1 MKQLWL
7 LTLTVWA
14 GSAIAA
20 EAPEDPD
27 TSLETFST
35 VLIQGQ
41 KDGPVPSA
49 AVPDKGSPQSVVDET
64 VIRQIASPVGDFGT
78 VANFT
83 PSFVSTAP
91 NGPGFDAAK
100 NLSLRGFTDGQ
111 FNVTMDGIPFAD
123 PDTFGHHSTSY
134 FPTSV
139 LQQVVVDRSPGGA
152 TDLGY
157 ASFGGSLNVYSETIP
172 EVARVRTFATYGSF
186 NTFLIGSTLNTAQ
199 PRESGQTGVIA
210 TAEHSESDGALAL
223 SAGYKDDIFLKT
235 VTVLGDVGRLTAV
248 YTYDRYRFYNPGS
261 LTTTDL
267 AAIGSS
273 VGFNNDPT
281 SPNYYRYSSTV
292 RSIDFGY
299 LRLEAQL
306 AGAWSFEDKIYT
318 YSYRNNGYSL
328 KGDQTA
334 SPIGSGFAGIART
347 DIAGRQT
354 NEAYRVIGNDARIGY
369 SGHYGTFL
377 LGLWAEHSWQTESRV
392 GVDLSTGVLYNVNK
406 NAHTPV
412 YFDFDSHLDSVQP
425 YAEYVWQP
433 LEPLKVRLGVRYRD
447 VKRNLDASV
456 IQNFLPGTQGTQ
468 SRTVR
473 STLPS
478 IDATYRVAEDTN
490 LLAQVSK
497 GSLVPSQAFFY
508 TAHPAA
514 GNQADP
520 ETTLAYQVGIVH
532 QSAAYGIG
540 LDAYDIEL
548 NNYVATIV
556 ENGNTLFVNS
566 GDVRY
571 QGVEAEGHVA
581 LGAGVTAIANASLI
595 RATYRQSAM
604 TSAIQRAGD
613 TIPLAPDYTG
623 LVGLMYTQGPWSASL
638 LTKLVGRE
646 YQGKNGSAD
655 GNIYAVKAYS
665 YTNATA
671 TRNISG
677 LPAVQNLRL
686 TLGINNLF
694 NSHAITDNAGY
705 TAAGPSGPNLVNALA
720 RTNFTLSAVADF

>member
-14 GSAIAA
+14 GSVIAA
-20 EAPEDPD
+20 EAPEEPD
-27 TSLETFST
+27 NSLETFST

-49 AVPDKGSPQSVVDET
+49 AVLDKGSPQSVVDET

-123 PDTFGHHSTSY
+123 PDTFGHHSTSH

-157 ASFGGSLNVYSETIP
+157 ASFGGSLNVYSEVIP
-172 EVARVRTFATYGSF
+172 EMARVRTFATYGSF
-186 NTFLIGSTLNTAQ
+186 NTFLIGSTLNTAL
-199 PRESGQTGVIA
+199 PHESGQTGVIA
-210 TAEHSESDGALAL
+210 TAEHSESDGAMTL

-235 VTVLGDVGRLTAV
+235 VTVLGDVGRLTAL

-267 AAIGSS
+267 AEVGSS
-273 VGFNNDPT
+273 LGFNSDPA

-292 RSIDFGY
+292 RSTDFGY

-306 AGAWSFEDKIYT
+306 AGAWSLEDKVYT

-328 KGDQTA
+328 KGDQTS
-334 SPIGSGFAGIART
+334 SPIGSGFAGFAPT

-354 NEAYRVIGNDARIGY
+354 NESYSVIGNDVRVGY

-377 LGLWAEHSWQTESRV
+377 LGLWAEHSWQIESRV
-392 GVDLSTGVLYNVNK
+392 GADLSTGVLYNVNK
-406 NAHTPV
+406 AARSPV
-412 YFDFDSHLDSVQP
+412 YFDFDSHLDSLQP

-447 VKRNLDASV
+447 VKRDLDASF
-456 IQNFLPGTQGTQ
+456 IQNFLPGPPGTQ

-478 IDATYRVAEDTN
+478 VDATYRVAEDTN
-490 LLAQVSK
+490 VLAQVSK

-508 TAHPAA
+508 TAHPAT

-540 LDAYDIEL
+540 LDAYDIKL

-566 GDVRY
+566 GDVLY

-581 LGAGVTAIANASLI
+581 LGAGVTAVANASLL

-604 TSAIQRAGD
+604 TSSIQHAGD
-613 TIPLAPDYTG
+613 TIPFAPDYTG

-655 GNIYAVKAYS
+655 GHIYKVKAYS

-677 LPAVQNLRL
+677 LAAVQNLRL

-705 TAAGPSGPNLVNALA
+705 TAAGPPGPNLVNVLA